1 MDLESIYSS
10 FEDFRILQTR
20 RHSQTAVIRLE
31 PGGFTSEGMNS
42 HPDSEQIVLVLEGEM
57 MAEVGDERKAV
68 AKGQSLIIGAGVPHG
83 LANES
88 GGPVFAFTVY
98 APPAYPPGLP
108 RH

>member
-68 AKGQSLIIGAGVPHG
+68 AKGQSLIIVAGVPHR
-83 LANES
+83 LTNES